1 MPKKNLGSQTKFKIK
16 HGKDVYQ
23 DYESDKDASNNR
35 KAASTGVVMIL
46 ILIAFIA
53 AISSKYSL
61 GDDCDKDETTDIDS
75 LDCSLNKLTFN
86 ICVTGPLILSGLIMF
101 NKFLKSVLHEPFI
114 PSKET

>member
-1 MPKKNLGSQTKFKIK
+1 MSKKNLGSKTQLKIK
-16 HGKDVYQ
+16 DVKDAYQ

-53 AISSKYSL
+53 AISSKYSS
-61 GDDCDKDETTDIDS
+61 GEDCDKDEPIVD
-75 LDCSLNKLTFN
+75 LDCSLNKWAFN

-101 NKFLKSVLHEPFI
+101 NTFLKSVLHEPFS

>member
-1 MPKKNLGSQTKFKIK
+1 MGKKNLGSKTKFKIK
-16 HGKDVYQ
+16 DVKDTYQ
-23 DYESDKDASNNR
+23 DYESGKDASDNR
-35 KAASTGVVMIL
+35 KAVSTSVVMIL

-61 GDDCDKDETTDIDS
+61 GDDCDRDETTVFVD

-101 NKFLKSVLHEPFI
+101 NKFLKSVLHEPFS
-114 PSKET
+114 PFKET